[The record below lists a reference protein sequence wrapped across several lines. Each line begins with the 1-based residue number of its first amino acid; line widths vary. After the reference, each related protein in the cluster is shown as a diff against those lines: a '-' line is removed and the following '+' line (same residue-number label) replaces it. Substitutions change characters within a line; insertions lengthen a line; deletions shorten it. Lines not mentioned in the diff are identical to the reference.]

1 MEYFLG
7 SLWCGCGEWR
17 VMVSGVYRGQR
28 AERQE
33 CGSWRS
39 EFDWFHHPAAGHS
52 HQGIRADRASELR
65 WCSLVHFKSY
75 SQIKCD
81 YILQDILLF
90 SLAIVQ
96 CPRVKS
102 FHINSCLQCSFTQI
116 QSLVWYLQKIYCET
130 KSDRI
135 FWHLTS
141 LQTPDT
147 RVTHLEAA
155 NEGMLWDLQD
165 SNLKDPETICNESAN
180 QTKHTKHYRVE

>member
-1 MEYFLG
+1 MMLMTCLVTQRITDKSVSEFNYWRRFLAVLGYNPAIIESSPQNFPGSMEYFLG

-17 VMVSGVYRGQR
+17 VMAVSGVYRGQR

-52 HQGIRADRASELR
+52 HQGIRADRASEMR
-65 WCSLVHFKSY
+65 WCSLMHFKSY

-81 YILQDILLF
+81 YILQDILLL
-90 SLAIVQ
+90 SLAKVQ

-102 FHINSCLQCSFTQI
+102 FHINSCLQCSFI
-116 QSLVWYLQKIYCET
+116 YPNIDVWYLQKIYCET

-141 LQTPDT
+141 L
-147 RVTHLEAA
+147 
-155 NEGMLWDLQD
+155 
-165 SNLKDPETICNESAN
+165 
-180 QTKHTKHYRVE
+180 

>member
-17 VMVSGVYRGQR
+17 VMAVSGVYRGQR

-52 HQGIRADRASELR
+52 HQGIRADRASEMR
-65 WCSLVHFKSY
+65 WCSLMHFKSY

-81 YILQDILLF
+81 YILQDILLL
-90 SLAIVQ
+90 SLAKVQ

-102 FHINSCLQCSFTQI
+102 FHINSCLQCSFI
-116 QSLVWYLQKIYCET
+116 YPNIDVWYLQKIYCET
-130 KSDRI
+130 KSEYSGVWQVCR
-135 FWHLTS
+135 
-141 LQTPDT
+141 PRT
-147 RVTHLEAA
+147 RGSYTWRQQVR
-155 NEGMLWDLQD
+155 
-165 SNLKDPETICNESAN
+165 ESKGVYFRTLAFVF
-180 QTKHTKHYRVE
+180 YFG